1 MIAAAGVVS
10 ISAVSSAQPAPH
22 TVRYTIT
29 TQVEANFNLYYM
41 AVEPPNQAAL
51 DADSSAFFRND
62 SQVHI
67 VPGTPWVFETT
78 MTDTQ
83 WAYINAGSAHRV
95 APNPHCELAIDGQ
108 VVVQADWLSGALC
121 ATRPW

>member
-1 MIAAAGVVS
+1 M
-10 ISAVSSAQPAPH
+10 
-22 TVRYTIT
+22 
-29 TQVEANFNLYYM
+29 EANFNLYYM

-51 DADSSAFFRND
+51 DANSSAYLRND
-62 SQVHI
+62 PQVHI
-67 VPGTPWVFETT
+67 VPGAPWVFETT

-108 VVVQADWLSGALC
+108 VVVQQDGLSGALC